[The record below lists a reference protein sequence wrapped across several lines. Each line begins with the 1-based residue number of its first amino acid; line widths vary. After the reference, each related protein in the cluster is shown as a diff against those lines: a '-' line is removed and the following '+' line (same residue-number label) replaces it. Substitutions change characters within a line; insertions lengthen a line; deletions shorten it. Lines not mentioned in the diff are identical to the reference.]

1 MEEWATTTAEW
12 MNREIKRENKKRKK
26 FKRRD
31 LNVKH
36 LFNIRNCLLLVG
48 RFIGW
53 LHWRRTTKDGNVA
66 FSRTMVVHFERWLC
80 ILRRA
85 VEVAVD
91 AAPQKNLYFGRRRW
105 AFSNFFFL
113 FIHSSPQTLT
123 SWYDSFQLLDAYSAG
138 SNRVLPQSRVSRCAV
153 LQSRMQRPKLRET
166 HRSFRLDRA
175 RTVFACG
182 PPSAPSLLSCDHAQ
196 PRRRLL
202 HAAISL
208 SHAIRP
214 FFYFDAHLNHQY
226 VFNREPR
233 PSRKRLFSVFDLTKN
248 KKKLEI
254 QTNPNQI
261 LLGDAS
267 ETETFSDQQNK

>member
-12 MNREIKRENKKRKK
+12 MNREIKRENKKTKK

-105 AFSNFFFL
+105 AFSNFFFC
-113 FIHSSPQTLT
+113 
-123 SWYDSFQLLDAYSAG
+123 SF
-138 SNRVLPQSRVSRCAV
+138 
-153 LQSRMQRPKLRET
+153 
-166 HRSFRLDRA
+166 
-175 RTVFACG
+175 
-182 PPSAPSLLSCDHAQ
+182 
-196 PRRRLL
+196 
-202 HAAISL
+202 
-208 SHAIRP
+208 
-214 FFYFDAHLNHQY
+214 
-226 VFNREPR
+226 
-233 PSRKRLFSVFDLTKN
+233 
-248 KKKLEI
+248 
-254 QTNPNQI
+254 I
-261 LLGDAS
+261 LLPKHSQVGMIV
-267 ETETFSDQQNK
+267 FSCSMHTPLAQIAYFLSREWVAVPYYRVGCRGPSYAKRIAHFA